1 MDSKLFDLEGG
12 GGSSSRSSTNTEEE
26 GSSAQGGTCDDG
38 LLFLPLVALVS
49 LYLGYL
55 VECWHSTTRLVLVS
69 FRSFRYLLFLS
80 LPGPFLCVSAVAAA
94 GSVHYYALLGLCVWC
109 LA

>member
-12 GGSSSRSSTNTEEE
+12 GSSSSSSTNTEEE
-26 GSSAQGGTCDDG
+26 GSRAQGTCDDG

-69 FRSFRYLLFLS
+69 FRSFRYLLS
-80 LPGPFLCVSAVAAA
+80 LFFC
-94 GSVHYYALLGLCVWC
+94 
-109 LA
+109 

>member
-69 FRSFRYLLFLS
+69 FRSFRYLLSLS
-80 LPGPFLCVSAVAAA
+80 LLLDLFFVCQQQQQQGRFITM
-94 GSVHYYALLGLCVWC
+94 HY
-109 LA
+109 